1 MRDLIKSIIV
11 VLITFIVGDSL
22 LYLYNYDNG
31 GSLNN
36 YFLGAISCLL
46 LTLAWV
52 KILGTE
58 LEGSKGKNDDM

>member
-1 MRDLIKSIIV
+1 MRDVIKSVVV
-11 VLITFIVGDSL
+11 VLITFIVCDSL

-46 LTLAWV
+46 LALSLA
-52 KILGTE
+52 E
-58 LEGSKGKNDDM
+58 

>member
-1 MRDLIKSIIV
+1 MCDAIKSIV
-11 VLITFIVGDSL
+11 VALITFIAGDSL

-46 LTLAWV
+46 LALCLV
-52 KILGTE
+52 GIIHTE
-58 LEGSKGKNDDM
+58 LKDLTKEE